1 MIASLRH
8 FIAAAIAA
16 LVVALAGT
24 AAFAHASLNSADP
37 ADGAVLAAAPQELRL
52 VFSEPV
58 SPLALRLIGPDGGT
72 RALDRFELRDRT
84 VVIAV
89 PEKLVAGTH
98 VLSWRVVSADGHPVG
113 GSVVFAVGAP
123 SGAPPAV
130 VDGVVSEVRALIW
143 LSRTVLYLALF
154 LGCGIAAFRG
164 WVGPVDPTVSRVAAG
179 FVCIGLLSLPVALAG
194 QGLDAL
200 GADFAAVFQPAV
212 WRAALATSFA
222 WTIGLAAAALL
233 LALAALRVAGTA
245 GKVVGLLSAGLAA
258 SALAASGHASAAQ
271 PQWLMRPAVFVHAL
285 TITLWAGALLP
296 LALALRRGESGAA
309 LRAFS
314 ARIPIVVAGLLLSG
328 LALALVQ
335 VERPSALLDTAYGQV
350 LLAKLTLVAS
360 AFALAGFNRWRL
372 TGSVE
377 AGERTAKSLMARVV
391 AVELAVLVL
400 VFATAALWRFT
411 PPPRV
416 ILAERTQPAFVH
428 IHTLQ
433 AMAEITIAPGRAG
446 PVSVSIMLMTGEF
459 GPLAAREVKLVLAN
473 PAVGIEPIERHAA
486 RGEDGLWRVEG
497 LSLPVAGRW
506 EVEVEILVSDFEM
519 RRLKDFVEIRP

>member
-16 LVVALAGT
+16 LAVALAGT

-113 GSVVFAVGAP
+113 GSVVFSVGAP
-123 SGAPPAV
+123 SGAPPV
-130 VDGVVSEVRALIW
+130 VEGVVSEVQALIW

-164 WVGPVDPTVSRVAAG
+164 WVGPVDPTASRVAAG
-179 FVCIGLLSLPVALAG
+179 LVCIGLLSLSVALAG

-200 GADFAAVFQPAV
+200 GADFAAMFQPAV
-212 WRAALATSFA
+212 WRAALATSFS
-222 WTIGLAAAALL
+222 WTIWLAAASLV
-233 LALAALRVAGTA
+233 LAVAALRVAGAA
-245 GKVVGLLSAGLAA
+245 GKVVGLLSVGLAA

-296 LALALRRGESGAA
+296 LALALRRGDSGAA

-350 LLAKLTLVAS
+350 LLAKLALVAF
-360 AFALAGFNRWRL
+360 AFAIAGLNRWRL
-372 TGSVE
+372 TGRVE
-377 AGERTAKSLMARVV
+377 AGERTAKRLMARIV

-411 PPPRV
+411 PPPRA
-416 ILAERTQPAFVH
+416 ILAERAQPAFVH

-473 PAVGIEPIERHAA
+473 PAAGIEPIERPAA

-506 EVEVEILVSDFEM
+506 EVELEILVSDFEM
-519 RRLKDFVEIRP
+519 RRLKDFIEIRP